1 MRVVQSEPVL
11 TAMATGKQTP
21 PSTRPVE
28 VTTKTPANTSVTMET
43 AIVSTDPV
51 AIASSPTLVLEPDS
65 PLQTGMET
73 SQVKFITGDGE
84 EEELEGVVSSNEMG
98 VVSNDDLGVVK
109 NREEEVEGET
119 CEGEDGE
126 AKVVTGIPDEQRMEG
141 EGEKG
146 RGGDEV
152 GGEVERGEM
161 EEGQEG
167 EIEGNGE
174 GEGEG
179 GEMQGGSIMQSQET
193 ITDIDF
199 DLPDAPPPSN
209 SSTPLSPLLP
219 TTMETVVLGTQVEEA
234 KGEIEEPLQLPEE
247 MSSVGGTP
255 LQLSEPQPGTEEEL
269 NTVGGHQLERGGHHL
284 ELQGDGAHLLDV
296 REGGVGPPSGPTHP
310 GAEISLPP
318 AALPT
323 HLSNPLSPHL
333 TPSHPHREEGEN
345 EELQTLGRGGG
356 DRDVGPELQVLSSPY
371 PPEEEEGVREALYSA
386 WIPSVG
392 TQRVLSRTV
401 PVDQTH
407 LTCPGLVADIKTV
420 SSFKY
425 YCCGLVCVL

>member
-11 TAMATGKQTP
+11 TAMATDKQTP
-21 PSTRPVE
+21 PPTRPVE

-51 AIASSPTLVLEPDS
+51 AIEIGASSPTLVLELDS
-65 PLQTGMET
+65 PLQTGIET
-73 SQVKFITGDGE
+73 SQVEPQDDEVKFITGDGE

-98 VVSNDDLGVVK
+98 VVKTDEMGVVK

-119 CEGEDGE
+119 CEGEDV
-126 AKVVTGIPDEQRMEG
+126 VVTGVPDEQRMEG

-146 RGGDEV
+146 REGDEE

-167 EIEGNGE
+167 EIEGN
-174 GEGEG
+174 GEG

-219 TTMETVVLGTQVEEA
+219 TTMEMVVLGTQVEEA

-284 ELQGDGAHLLDV
+284 ELQGNGAHLLDV
-296 REGGVGPPSGPTHP
+296 REGGVGPPSGPAHLP
-310 GAEISLPP
+310 GAEISSPP

-323 HLSNPLSPHL
+323 HLSDPLSPHL

-356 DRDVGPELQVLSSPY
+356 DRDRDVGPELQVLSSPY

-392 TQRVLSRTV
+392 TQRVLSRAV

-425 YCCGLVCVL
+425 Y